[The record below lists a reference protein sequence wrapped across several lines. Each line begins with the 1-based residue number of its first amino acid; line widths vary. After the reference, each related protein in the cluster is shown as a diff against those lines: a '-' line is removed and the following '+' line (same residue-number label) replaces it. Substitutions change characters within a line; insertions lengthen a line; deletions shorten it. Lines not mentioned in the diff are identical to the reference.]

1 MLNLQ
6 ESTWTDVREELK
18 VTDLAIIPVGAVE
31 VYGPHMP
38 QGTDG
43 IVAFHFATQLAR
55 RLNGLVVPLIPV
67 GICPESLDFPGT
79 LSVQPESMKMFMR
92 DIAFSLVKHGVRR
105 IIFLTGHR
113 TNVPP
118 MEDLLVELRA
128 AGVKACVIFSWQVMY
143 ALADDLATG
152 KFARGHAGEF
162 GVSVMLAIREDLVH
176 KDRFQASIPT
186 VELGS
191 GVPGITTYQPFCEI
205 NDTGVVGDPNNAKK
219 ETGQE
224 MLKRGLERVER
235 FVNEEWK

>member
-18 VTDLAIIPVGAVE
+18 KTDLAIIPVGAVE

-43 IVAFHFATQLAR
+43 IVAFHFAKELAN
-55 RLNGLVVPLIPV
+55 RLNSLLVPLIPV
-67 GICPESLDFPGT
+67 GVCPESLDFPGT

-92 DIAFSLVKHGVRR
+92 DIAFSLVKHGVKR

-128 AGVKACVIFSWQVMY
+128 VNVKACIVFSWQVMY
-143 ALADDLATG
+143 SLADDLATG
-152 KFARGHAGEF
+152 KYPQGHAGEF
-162 GVSVMLAIREDLVH
+162 GVSVMMAIREDLVH
-176 KDRFQASIPT
+176 KDRFHISLPT
-186 VELGS
+186 VGLGS
-191 GVPGITTYQPFCEI
+191 GVSGITTYQPFSDI
-205 NDTGVVGDPNNAKK
+205 NDTGVVGDPSRAKK

-224 MLKRGLERVER
+224 MLRRGLDRVER
-235 FVNEEWK
+235 FVREEWK

>member
-6 ESTWTDVREELK
+6 ESTWTDVRDELK
-18 VTDLAIIPVGAVE
+18 KTDLAIIPVGAVE

-43 IVAFHFATQLAR
+43 IVAFHFATELAKR
-55 RLNGLVVPLIPV
+55 VNALVVPLIPV

-79 LSVQPESMKMFMR
+79 LSVQPESMKLFMR
-92 DIAFSLVKHGVRR
+92 DIAFSLVKHGVKR

-128 AGVKACVIFSWQVMY
+128 AGIKACVIFSWQVMY
-143 ALADDLATG
+143 SLADDLATG
-152 KFARGHAGEF
+152 KFAKGHAGEF

-176 KDRFQASIPT
+176 KDRFQVSLPAA
-186 VELGS
+186 ELGS
-191 GVPGITTYQPFCEI
+191 GISGITTYQPFSEI
-205 NDTGVVGDPNNAKK
+205 SETGTVGDPGKGRK

-224 MLKRGLERVER
+224 MLRRGLERVEK
-235 FVNEEWK
+235 FIHDWK